1 MIAMYHNI
9 FLKKSFFVYK
19 IYVKIKILLSI
30 NLMGNPVVVVDKA
43 DYFNK
48 MENLLH
54 DTQKFEKK
62 ITSRMMEF

>member
-1 MIAMYHNI
+1 
-9 FLKKSFFVYK
+9 
-19 IYVKIKILLSI
+19 
-30 NLMGNPVVVVDKA
+30 MGNPVVVVDKA

-48 MENLLH
+48 MVNLLH